1 MKRIAFLSG
10 LCIAGVLV
18 CLAASAERLRSPWD
32 SLRITASDAPCTC
45 PAPPT
50 FSKTLEKLEGYYT
63 DKQYSLTDPK
73 KLAAFNEATGGPTHL
88 GQYATNAADA
98 WLSKGSRNAA
108 ACVYSLL
115 SAAAQADAWDGK
127 MPDNNGVYLQNWM
140 LSGTAIAYL
149 KVRNAGMGT
158 PAEDAAIQNWFR
170 LLAARV
176 LEYFNMQSGRPGSDA
191 WNNHYYWAGL
201 AVAAEGVADND
212 QDAFIQGL
220 ATYRRGVGAI
230 LPDGSLT
237 AEMARGQR
245 ALHYQLY
252 ALGPLVMLAEL
263 GEDNGIEM
271 YGADD
276 GAMLRLVRFNVAA
289 MKDPSI
295 IARRTGV
302 AQDITQP
309 YSGLEIGWAVPWV
322 ERFPNP
328 QLSGWIAR
336 APWVRFWQWGGAPPD
351 VTLATAASAA
361 EVVFRAQLRDRAQAA
376 FAIQFP
382 ASHAQSAAFFGS
394 WCVEGDLTWHASIT
408 DERNYILVTNEKG
421 DKSTGQ
427 AQGPGVLIAP
437 GWGSATGTLT
447 RDHSQIDW
455 SNGTYWSRCSTG
467 AAPSR
472 TNLAGTWYPL
482 GVLQKCF
489 IRQEGDTLQLDNGQG
504 ATGTGHIDAT
514 GRLVSDWSGNR
525 IVGVVTAD
533 GNHINWDNQTYWTRA
548 AVYESRKN

>member
-1 MKRIAFLSG
+1 MQRTAL
-10 LCIAGVLV
+10 LCWLCLAETLV
-18 CLAASAERLRSPWD
+18 CLDVSAERLRSPWD
-32 SLRITASDAPCTC
+32 SLRITPTDAPYTC

-63 DKQYSLTDPK
+63 DKQYSVTDPK
-73 KLAAFNEATGGPTHL
+73 RLAAFNDATAGPTQL
-88 GQYATNAADA
+88 GQYATTAADA
-98 WLSKGSRNAA
+98 WLSKGSRSAA

-115 SAAAQADAWDGK
+115 SAAAQADAWGGK

-158 PAEDAAIQNWFR
+158 PAEDTAIQQWFQ

-176 LEYFNMQSGRPGSDA
+176 LDYFDMSSDRPGSDA
-191 WNNHYYWAGL
+191 WNNHFYWAGL
-201 AVAAEGVADND
+201 AVAAEGIADND
-212 QDAFIQGL
+212 QDAFIWGL
-220 ATYRRGVGAI
+220 ATYRSGVDAI

-271 YGADD
+271 YGANG

-289 MKDPSI
+289 MKDPLI
-295 IARRTGV
+295 IALRTGV
-302 AQDITQP
+302 AQDIAQP

-322 ERFPNP
+322 ERFPNR
-328 QLSGWIAR
+328 QLSAWIAQ

-351 VTLATAASAA
+351 VTPTTPSAA
-361 EVVFRAQLRDRAQAA
+361 EAAFRVQLRHKVNAA
-376 FAIQFP
+376 FAVQFP
-382 ASHAQSAAFFGS
+382 TNHAQSAAFFGS
-394 WCVEGDLTWHASIT
+394 WCVEGNLAWHASIT
-408 DERNYILVTNEKG
+408 DERNYILVINEKG
-421 DKSTGQ
+421 DKSTGE
-427 AQGPGVLIAP
+427 AQGAGVLIAP
-437 GWGSATGTLT
+437 GWASVTGTLT

-455 SNGTYWSRCSTG
+455 SNGSYWSRCSAG

>member
-1 MKRIAFLSG
+1 MQRTAL
-10 LCIAGVLV
+10 LCWLCLAETLV
-18 CLAASAERLRSPWD
+18 CLDVSAERLRSPWD
-32 SLRITASDAPCTC
+32 SLRITPTDAPYTC

-63 DKQYSLTDPK
+63 DKQYSVTDPK
-73 KLAAFNEATGGPTHL
+73 RLAAFNDATAGPTQL
-88 GQYATNAADA
+88 GQYATTAADA
-98 WLSKGSRNAA
+98 WLSKGSRSAA

-115 SAAAQADAWDGK
+115 SAAAQADAWGGK

-158 PAEDAAIQNWFR
+158 PAEDTAIQQWFQ

-176 LEYFNMQSGRPGSDA
+176 LDYFDMSSDRPGSDA
-191 WNNHYYWAGL
+191 WNNHFYWAGL
-201 AVAAEGVADND
+201 AVAAEGIADND
-212 QDAFIQGL
+212 QDAFIWGL
-220 ATYRRGVGAI
+220 ATYRRGVDAI

-237 AEMARGQR
+237 AEMARGRR

-271 YGADD
+271 YGANG

-289 MKDPSI
+289 MKDPLI
-295 IARRTGV
+295 IALRTGV
-302 AQDITQP
+302 AQDIAQP

-322 ERFPNP
+322 ERFPNR
-328 QLSGWIAR
+328 QLSAWIAQ

-351 VTLATAASAA
+351 VTPVTAPSAA
-361 EVVFRAQLRDRAQAA
+361 EAAFRAQLRHKVNAA
-376 FAIQFP
+376 FAVQFP
-382 ASHAQSAAFFGS
+382 TNHAQSAAFFGS
-394 WCVEGDLTWHASIT
+394 WCVEGNLAWHASIT
-408 DERNYILVTNEKG
+408 DERNYILVINEKG
-421 DKSTGQ
+421 DMSTGE
-427 AQGPGVLIAP
+427 AQGADVLIAP
-437 GWGSATGTLT
+437 GWASVTGTLT

-455 SNGTYWSRCSTG
+455 SNGSYWSRCSTG